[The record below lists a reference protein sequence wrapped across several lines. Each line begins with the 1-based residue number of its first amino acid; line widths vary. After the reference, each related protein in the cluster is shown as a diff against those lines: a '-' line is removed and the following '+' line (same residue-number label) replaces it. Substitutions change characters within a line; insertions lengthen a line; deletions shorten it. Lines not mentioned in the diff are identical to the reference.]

1 LRNPKTKKRKRRRKV
16 MNHLI
21 LKMNLKKRKER
32 KEKGTIM
39 KKSRKTLKML

>member
-1 LRNPKTKKRKRRRKV
+1 